1 MITVVIIIVIINI
14 VTVVGTIIFL
24 NKKNIENEEK
34 MLLNQINENNQQNFE
49 ENKKKFDEIEKTISL
64 NAKNNLLEGINNL
77 QNKLSENNEKLLLRF
92 NQLGQNLSGTMND
105 NNQLLSKNHT
115 ENSQLLTSSM
125 NNNIQKLSV
134 RLNENN
140 TALTGVMTE
149 NNQNLTKNINEFKDG
164 LTKNINENFEK
175 LSQKIENR
183 LDVMNMKVEE
193 RLSKGF
199 EETTKTFGNVLERLS
214 KIDEAQKKIEALSSN
229 VVSLQDILTDKK
241 SRGIFGEIQLYQ
253 ILSSVF
259 GEKNDKLYQ
268 KQYKLSNGNIVDSII
283 FTPEPL
289 GNIAVDSKFPLENY
303 RKMFLAMGKDI
314 RVILIKLADRLHNI
328 RTLKFLKRD
337 RQIAIAQETI
347 DLYAP
352 LANRLGVFSMKWELE
367 DQAFKYLYPE
377 EYREIV
383 EGIAKKREERLKF
396 IDQIVDEIKINL
408 KKEKIVYIFVDKEK
422 LDAIQ
427 ENNQGIIAS
436 INPFE
441 YVEIDEILKEK
452 EIRNEDSFILV
463 LDKIEDTHNLGA
475 IIRVAEAAGVH
486 GIIIPKR
493 NAAGVTPLTIKTSAG
508 AVSHIKIARVTNIV
522 QTLKELKEK
531 GMWVVGTDLDTD
543 NMYTKTNLT
552 GDMAVVIGNEEKGIS
567 RLVKEECDILVK
579 IPMIGKVQSL
589 NASVSAGII
598 IYEII
603 RQRLEKLG

>member
-34 MLLNQINENNQQNFE
+34 MLLNQINENNQQSFE

-183 LDVMNMKVEE
+183 LDAMNMKVEE

-303 RKMFLAMGKDI
+303 RKMYNNDLSQIERENARKDF
-314 RVILIKLADRLHNI
+314 VTD
-328 RTLKFLKRD
+328 
-337 RQIAIAQETI
+337 
-347 DLYAP
+347 
-352 LANRLGVFSMKWELE
+352 
-367 DQAFKYLYPE
+367 
-377 EYREIV
+377 
-383 EGIAKKREERLKF
+383 
-396 IDQIVDEIKINL
+396 L
-408 KKEKIVYIFVDKEK
+408 KKHI
-422 LDAIQ
+422 DAISSKYIIKHETSEQ
-427 ENNQGIIAS
+427 AILFLPAEAIFAEINAYHTDIIEYAYKKNVRIAS
-436 INPFE
+436 PTTLI
-441 YVEIDEILKEK
+441 
-452 EIRNEDSFILV
+452 SV
-463 LDKIEDTHNLGA
+463 LTVIQ
-475 IIRVAEAAGVH
+475 V
-486 GIIIPKR
+486 
-493 NAAGVTPLTIKTSAG
+493 
-508 AVSHIKIARVTNIV
+508 
-522 QTLKELKEK
+522 
-531 GMWVVGTDLDTD
+531 M
-543 NMYTKTNLT
+543 MTNLER
-552 GDMAVVIGNEEKGIS
+552 DKYAN
-567 RLVKEECDILVK
+567 
-579 IPMIGKVQSL
+579 
-589 NASVSAGII
+589 II
-598 IYEII
+598 QQE
-603 RQRLEKLG
+603 LEKLNVEFTRYRTRWDNLQKDIEKVSKDVKEINTTSNKISKRFTEISNAKFEEKTVNNNVENLKILEMEE

>member
-14 VTVVGTIIFL
+14 VAVVGTIIFL

-303 RKMFLAMGKDI
+303 RKMYNNDLSQIERENARKDF
-314 RVILIKLADRLHNI
+314 VTD
-328 RTLKFLKRD
+328 
-337 RQIAIAQETI
+337 
-347 DLYAP
+347 
-352 LANRLGVFSMKWELE
+352 
-367 DQAFKYLYPE
+367 
-377 EYREIV
+377 
-383 EGIAKKREERLKF
+383 
-396 IDQIVDEIKINL
+396 L
-408 KKEKIVYIFVDKEK
+408 KKHI
-422 LDAIQ
+422 DAISSKYIIKNETSEQ
-427 ENNQGIIAS
+427 AILFLPAEAIFAEINAYHTDIIEYAYKKNVRIAS
-436 INPFE
+436 PTTLI
-441 YVEIDEILKEK
+441 
-452 EIRNEDSFILV
+452 SV
-463 LDKIEDTHNLGA
+463 LTVIQ
-475 IIRVAEAAGVH
+475 V
-486 GIIIPKR
+486 
-493 NAAGVTPLTIKTSAG
+493 
-508 AVSHIKIARVTNIV
+508 
-522 QTLKELKEK
+522 
-531 GMWVVGTDLDTD
+531 M
-543 NMYTKTNLT
+543 MTNLER
-552 GDMAVVIGNEEKGIS
+552 DKYAN
-567 RLVKEECDILVK
+567 
-579 IPMIGKVQSL
+579 
-589 NASVSAGII
+589 II
-598 IYEII
+598 QQE
-603 RQRLEKLG
+603 LEKLNVEFTRYRTRWDNLQKDIEKVSKDVKEINTTSNKISKRFTEISNAKFEEKTVNNNIENLKILEMEE

>member
-183 LDVMNMKVEE
+183 LDIMNMKVEE

-303 RKMFLAMGKDI
+303 RKMYNNDLSQIERENARKDF
-314 RVILIKLADRLHNI
+314 VTD
-328 RTLKFLKRD
+328 
-337 RQIAIAQETI
+337 
-347 DLYAP
+347 
-352 LANRLGVFSMKWELE
+352 
-367 DQAFKYLYPE
+367 
-377 EYREIV
+377 
-383 EGIAKKREERLKF
+383 
-396 IDQIVDEIKINL
+396 L
-408 KKEKIVYIFVDKEK
+408 KKHI
-422 LDAIQ
+422 DAISSKYIIKNETSEQ
-427 ENNQGIIAS
+427 AILFLPAEAIFAEINAYHTDIIEYAYKKNVRIAS
-436 INPFE
+436 PTTLI
-441 YVEIDEILKEK
+441 
-452 EIRNEDSFILV
+452 SV
-463 LDKIEDTHNLGA
+463 LTVIQ
-475 IIRVAEAAGVH
+475 V
-486 GIIIPKR
+486 
-493 NAAGVTPLTIKTSAG
+493 
-508 AVSHIKIARVTNIV
+508 
-522 QTLKELKEK
+522 
-531 GMWVVGTDLDTD
+531 M
-543 NMYTKTNLT
+543 MTNLER
-552 GDMAVVIGNEEKGIS
+552 DKYAN
-567 RLVKEECDILVK
+567 
-579 IPMIGKVQSL
+579 
-589 NASVSAGII
+589 II
-598 IYEII
+598 QQE
-603 RQRLEKLG
+603 LEKLNVEFTRYRTRWDNLQKDIEKVSKDVKEINTTSNKISKRFTEISNAKFEEKTVNNNVENLKILGMEE

>member
-149 NNQNLTKNINEFKDG
+149 NNQNLTKNISEFKDG

-268 KQYKLSNGNIVDSII
+268 KQYKLSNGTIVDSII

-303 RKMFLAMGKDI
+303 RKMYNNDLSQIERENARKDF
-314 RVILIKLADRLHNI
+314 VTD
-328 RTLKFLKRD
+328 
-337 RQIAIAQETI
+337 
-347 DLYAP
+347 
-352 LANRLGVFSMKWELE
+352 
-367 DQAFKYLYPE
+367 
-377 EYREIV
+377 
-383 EGIAKKREERLKF
+383 
-396 IDQIVDEIKINL
+396 L
-408 KKEKIVYIFVDKEK
+408 KKHI
-422 LDAIQ
+422 DAISSKYIIKNETSEQ
-427 ENNQGIIAS
+427 AILFLPAEAIFAEINAYHTDIIEYAYKKNVRIAS
-436 INPFE
+436 PTT
-441 YVEIDEILKEK
+441 
-452 EIRNEDSFILV
+452 LV
-463 LDKIEDTHNLGA
+463 S
-475 IIRVAEAAGVH
+475 V
-486 GIIIPKR
+486 
-493 NAAGVTPLTIKTSAG
+493 LTVIQ
-508 AVSHIKIARVTNIV
+508 V
-522 QTLKELKEK
+522 
-531 GMWVVGTDLDTD
+531 M
-543 NMYTKTNLT
+543 MTNLER
-552 GDMAVVIGNEEKGIS
+552 DKYAN
-567 RLVKEECDILVK
+567 
-579 IPMIGKVQSL
+579 
-589 NASVSAGII
+589 II
-598 IYEII
+598 QQE
-603 RQRLEKLG
+603 LEKLNVEFTRYRTRWDNLQKDIEKVSKDVKEINTTSNKISKRFTEISNAKFEEKTVNNNVENLKILEMEE

>member
-34 MLLNQINENNQQNFE
+34 MLLNQINENNQQSFE

-77 QNKLSENNEKLLLRF
+77 QNKLSENNEKLLLGF

-303 RKMFLAMGKDI
+303 RKMYNNDLSQIERENARKDF
-314 RVILIKLADRLHNI
+314 VTD
-328 RTLKFLKRD
+328 
-337 RQIAIAQETI
+337 
-347 DLYAP
+347 
-352 LANRLGVFSMKWELE
+352 
-367 DQAFKYLYPE
+367 
-377 EYREIV
+377 
-383 EGIAKKREERLKF
+383 
-396 IDQIVDEIKINL
+396 L
-408 KKEKIVYIFVDKEK
+408 KKHI
-422 LDAIQ
+422 DAISSKYIIKNETSEQ
-427 ENNQGIIAS
+427 AILFLPAEAIFAEINAYHTDIIEYAYKKNVRIAS
-436 INPFE
+436 PTTLI
-441 YVEIDEILKEK
+441 
-452 EIRNEDSFILV
+452 SV
-463 LDKIEDTHNLGA
+463 LTVIQ
-475 IIRVAEAAGVH
+475 V
-486 GIIIPKR
+486 
-493 NAAGVTPLTIKTSAG
+493 
-508 AVSHIKIARVTNIV
+508 
-522 QTLKELKEK
+522 
-531 GMWVVGTDLDTD
+531 M
-543 NMYTKTNLT
+543 MTNLER
-552 GDMAVVIGNEEKGIS
+552 DKYAN
-567 RLVKEECDILVK
+567 
-579 IPMIGKVQSL
+579 
-589 NASVSAGII
+589 II
-598 IYEII
+598 QQE
-603 RQRLEKLG
+603 LEKLNVEFARYRTRWDNLQKDIEKVSKDVKEINTTSNKISKRFTEISNAKFEEKTVNNNIENLKILEMEE

>member
-34 MLLNQINENNQQNFE
+34 ILLNQINENNQQNFE

-268 KQYKLSNGNIVDSII
+268 KQYKLSNGTIVDSII

-303 RKMFLAMGKDI
+303 IKMYNNDLSQIERENARKDFVTD
-314 RVILIKLADRLHNI
+314 
-328 RTLKFLKRD
+328 
-337 RQIAIAQETI
+337 
-347 DLYAP
+347 
-352 LANRLGVFSMKWELE
+352 
-367 DQAFKYLYPE
+367 
-377 EYREIV
+377 
-383 EGIAKKREERLKF
+383 
-396 IDQIVDEIKINL
+396 L
-408 KKEKIVYIFVDKEK
+408 KKHI
-422 LDAIQ
+422 DAISSKYIIKNETSEQ
-427 ENNQGIIAS
+427 AILFLPAEAIFAEINAYHTDIIEYAYKKNVRIAS
-436 INPFE
+436 PTTLI
-441 YVEIDEILKEK
+441 
-452 EIRNEDSFILV
+452 SV
-463 LDKIEDTHNLGA
+463 LTVIQ
-475 IIRVAEAAGVH
+475 V
-486 GIIIPKR
+486 
-493 NAAGVTPLTIKTSAG
+493 
-508 AVSHIKIARVTNIV
+508 
-522 QTLKELKEK
+522 
-531 GMWVVGTDLDTD
+531 M
-543 NMYTKTNLT
+543 MTNLER
-552 GDMAVVIGNEEKGIS
+552 DKYAN
-567 RLVKEECDILVK
+567 
-579 IPMIGKVQSL
+579 
-589 NASVSAGII
+589 II
-598 IYEII
+598 QQE
-603 RQRLEKLG
+603 LEKLNVEFTRYRTRWDNLQKDIEKVSKDVKEINTTSNKISKRFTEISNAKFEEKTVNNNIENLKILEMEE

>member
-303 RKMFLAMGKDI
+303 RKMYNNDLSQIERENARKDFVSDLKKHIDAISSKYIIKNETSEQAILFLPAEAIFAEINAYHTDIIEYAYKKNVRIASPTTLISVLTVIQVMMTNLERDKYANIIQQELEKLNVEFTRYRTRWDNLQKDI
-314 RVILIKLADRLHNI
+314 EKVSKDVKEINTTSNKISKRFTEISNA
-328 RTLKFLKRD
+328 KF
-337 RQIAIAQETI
+337 E
-347 DLYAP
+347 
-352 LANRLGVFSMKWELE
+352 
-367 DQAFKYLYPE
+367 
-377 EYREIV
+377 
-383 EGIAKKREERLKF
+383 
-396 IDQIVDEIKINL
+396 
-408 KKEKIVYIFVDKEK
+408 EKIVNNNV
-422 LDAIQ
+422 
-427 ENNQGIIAS
+427 ENLK
-436 INPFE
+436 
-441 YVEIDEILKEK
+441 ILE
-452 EIRNEDSFILV
+452 
-463 LDKIEDTHNLGA
+463 
-475 IIRVAEAAGVH
+475 
-486 GIIIPKR
+486 
-493 NAAGVTPLTIKTSAG
+493 
-508 AVSHIKIARVTNIV
+508 
-522 QTLKELKEK
+522 
-531 GMWVVGTDLDTD
+531 M
-543 NMYTKTNLT
+543 
-552 GDMAVVIGNEEKGIS
+552 EE
-567 RLVKEECDILVK
+567 
-579 IPMIGKVQSL
+579 
-589 NASVSAGII
+589 
-598 IYEII
+598 
-603 RQRLEKLG
+603 

>member
-34 MLLNQINENNQQNFE
+34 MLLNQINENNHQNFE

-77 QNKLSENNEKLLLRF
+77 QNKLSENNEKLLLGF

-268 KQYKLSNGNIVDSII
+268 KQYKLSNGTIVDSII

-303 RKMFLAMGKDI
+303 RKMYNNDLSQIERENARKDF
-314 RVILIKLADRLHNI
+314 VTD
-328 RTLKFLKRD
+328 
-337 RQIAIAQETI
+337 
-347 DLYAP
+347 
-352 LANRLGVFSMKWELE
+352 
-367 DQAFKYLYPE
+367 
-377 EYREIV
+377 
-383 EGIAKKREERLKF
+383 
-396 IDQIVDEIKINL
+396 L
-408 KKEKIVYIFVDKEK
+408 KKHI
-422 LDAIQ
+422 DAISSKYIIKNETSEQ
-427 ENNQGIIAS
+427 AILFLPAEAIFAEINAYHTDIIEYAYKKNVRIAS
-436 INPFE
+436 PTTLI
-441 YVEIDEILKEK
+441 
-452 EIRNEDSFILV
+452 SV
-463 LDKIEDTHNLGA
+463 LTVIQ
-475 IIRVAEAAGVH
+475 V
-486 GIIIPKR
+486 
-493 NAAGVTPLTIKTSAG
+493 
-508 AVSHIKIARVTNIV
+508 
-522 QTLKELKEK
+522 
-531 GMWVVGTDLDTD
+531 M
-543 NMYTKTNLT
+543 MTNLER
-552 GDMAVVIGNEEKGIS
+552 DKYAN
-567 RLVKEECDILVK
+567 
-579 IPMIGKVQSL
+579 
-589 NASVSAGII
+589 II
-598 IYEII
+598 QQE
-603 RQRLEKLG
+603 LEKLNVEFTRYRTRWDNLQKDIEKVSKDVKEINTTSNKISKRFTEISNAKFEEKTVNNNVENLKILEMEE

>member
-268 KQYKLSNGNIVDSII
+268 KQYKLSNGTIVDSII

-303 RKMFLAMGKDI
+303 RKMYNNDLSQIERENARKDF
-314 RVILIKLADRLHNI
+314 VSD
-328 RTLKFLKRD
+328 
-337 RQIAIAQETI
+337 
-347 DLYAP
+347 
-352 LANRLGVFSMKWELE
+352 
-367 DQAFKYLYPE
+367 
-377 EYREIV
+377 
-383 EGIAKKREERLKF
+383 
-396 IDQIVDEIKINL
+396 L
-408 KKEKIVYIFVDKEK
+408 KKHI
-422 LDAIQ
+422 DAISSKYIIKNETSEQ
-427 ENNQGIIAS
+427 AILFLPAEAIFAEINAYHTDIIEYAYKKNVRIAS
-436 INPFE
+436 PTTLI
-441 YVEIDEILKEK
+441 
-452 EIRNEDSFILV
+452 SV
-463 LDKIEDTHNLGA
+463 LTVIQ
-475 IIRVAEAAGVH
+475 V
-486 GIIIPKR
+486 
-493 NAAGVTPLTIKTSAG
+493 
-508 AVSHIKIARVTNIV
+508 
-522 QTLKELKEK
+522 
-531 GMWVVGTDLDTD
+531 M
-543 NMYTKTNLT
+543 MTNLER
-552 GDMAVVIGNEEKGIS
+552 DKYAN
-567 RLVKEECDILVK
+567 
-579 IPMIGKVQSL
+579 
-589 NASVSAGII
+589 II
-598 IYEII
+598 QQE
-603 RQRLEKLG
+603 LEKLNVEFTRYRTRWDNLQKDIEKVSKDVKEINTTSNKISKRFTEISNAKFEEKTVNNNVENLKILEMEE

>member
-14 VTVVGTIIFL
+14 VTVIGTIIFL

-34 MLLNQINENNQQNFE
+34 MLLNQITENNQQNFE

-92 NQLGQNLSGTMND
+92 NQLAQNLSSTMND

-140 TALTGVMTE
+140 TILTGVMTE
-149 NNQNLTKNINEFKDG
+149 NNQSLTKNINEFKDG

-183 LDVMNMKVEE
+183 LDAMNMKVEE

-268 KQYKLSNGNIVDSII
+268 KQYKLSNGTIVDSII

-303 RKMFLAMGKDI
+303 RKMYNNDLSQIERENARKDF
-314 RVILIKLADRLHNI
+314 VTD
-328 RTLKFLKRD
+328 
-337 RQIAIAQETI
+337 
-347 DLYAP
+347 
-352 LANRLGVFSMKWELE
+352 
-367 DQAFKYLYPE
+367 
-377 EYREIV
+377 
-383 EGIAKKREERLKF
+383 
-396 IDQIVDEIKINL
+396 L
-408 KKEKIVYIFVDKEK
+408 KKHI
-422 LDAIQ
+422 DAISSKYIIKNETSGQ
-427 ENNQGIIAS
+427 AILFLPAEAIFAEINAYHTDIIEYAYKKNVRIAS
-436 INPFE
+436 PTTLI
-441 YVEIDEILKEK
+441 
-452 EIRNEDSFILV
+452 SV
-463 LDKIEDTHNLGA
+463 LTVIQ
-475 IIRVAEAAGVH
+475 V
-486 GIIIPKR
+486 
-493 NAAGVTPLTIKTSAG
+493 
-508 AVSHIKIARVTNIV
+508 
-522 QTLKELKEK
+522 
-531 GMWVVGTDLDTD
+531 M
-543 NMYTKTNLT
+543 MTNLER
-552 GDMAVVIGNEEKGIS
+552 DKYAN
-567 RLVKEECDILVK
+567 
-579 IPMIGKVQSL
+579 
-589 NASVSAGII
+589 II
-598 IYEII
+598 QQE
-603 RQRLEKLG
+603 LEKLNVEFTRYRTRWDNLQKDIEKVSKDVKEINTTSNKISKRFTEISNAKFEEKTVNNNVENLKILEMEE

>member
-77 QNKLSENNEKLLLRF
+77 QNKLSENNEKLLLGF

-183 LDVMNMKVEE
+183 LDAMNMKVEE

-268 KQYKLSNGNIVDSII
+268 KQYKLSNGTIVDSII

-303 RKMFLAMGKDI
+303 RKMYNNDLSQIERENARKDF
-314 RVILIKLADRLHNI
+314 VTD
-328 RTLKFLKRD
+328 
-337 RQIAIAQETI
+337 
-347 DLYAP
+347 
-352 LANRLGVFSMKWELE
+352 
-367 DQAFKYLYPE
+367 
-377 EYREIV
+377 
-383 EGIAKKREERLKF
+383 
-396 IDQIVDEIKINL
+396 L
-408 KKEKIVYIFVDKEK
+408 KKHI
-422 LDAIQ
+422 DAISSKYIIKNETSEQ
-427 ENNQGIIAS
+427 AILFLPAEAIFAEINAYHTDIIEYAYKKNVRIAS
-436 INPFE
+436 PTT
-441 YVEIDEILKEK
+441 
-452 EIRNEDSFILV
+452 LV
-463 LDKIEDTHNLGA
+463 S
-475 IIRVAEAAGVH
+475 V
-486 GIIIPKR
+486 
-493 NAAGVTPLTIKTSAG
+493 LTVIQ
-508 AVSHIKIARVTNIV
+508 V
-522 QTLKELKEK
+522 
-531 GMWVVGTDLDTD
+531 M
-543 NMYTKTNLT
+543 MTNLER
-552 GDMAVVIGNEEKGIS
+552 DKYAN
-567 RLVKEECDILVK
+567 
-579 IPMIGKVQSL
+579 
-589 NASVSAGII
+589 II
-598 IYEII
+598 QQE
-603 RQRLEKLG
+603 LEKLNVEFTRYRTRWDNLQKDIEKVSKDVKEINTTSNKISKRFTEISNAKFEEKIGNNNVENLKILEMEE

>member
-34 MLLNQINENNQQNFE
+34 MLLNQINENNQQSFE

-303 RKMFLAMGKDI
+303 RKMYNNDLSQIERENARKDF
-314 RVILIKLADRLHNI
+314 VTD
-328 RTLKFLKRD
+328 
-337 RQIAIAQETI
+337 
-347 DLYAP
+347 
-352 LANRLGVFSMKWELE
+352 
-367 DQAFKYLYPE
+367 
-377 EYREIV
+377 
-383 EGIAKKREERLKF
+383 
-396 IDQIVDEIKINL
+396 L
-408 KKEKIVYIFVDKEK
+408 KKHI
-422 LDAIQ
+422 DAISSKYIIKNETSEQ
-427 ENNQGIIAS
+427 AILFLPAEAIFAEINAYHTDIIEYAYKKNVRIAS
-436 INPFE
+436 PTTLI
-441 YVEIDEILKEK
+441 
-452 EIRNEDSFILV
+452 SV
-463 LDKIEDTHNLGA
+463 LTVIQ
-475 IIRVAEAAGVH
+475 V
-486 GIIIPKR
+486 
-493 NAAGVTPLTIKTSAG
+493 
-508 AVSHIKIARVTNIV
+508 
-522 QTLKELKEK
+522 
-531 GMWVVGTDLDTD
+531 M
-543 NMYTKTNLT
+543 MTNLER
-552 GDMAVVIGNEEKGIS
+552 DKYAN
-567 RLVKEECDILVK
+567 
-579 IPMIGKVQSL
+579 
-589 NASVSAGII
+589 II
-598 IYEII
+598 QQE
-603 RQRLEKLG
+603 LEKLNVEFTRYRTRWDNLQKDIEKVSKDVKEINTTSNKISKRFTEISNAKFEEKTVNNNIENLKILEMEE

>member
-14 VTVVGTIIFL
+14 VTVIGTIIFL

-34 MLLNQINENNQQNFE
+34 MLLKQITENNQQNFE

-183 LDVMNMKVEE
+183 LDIMNMKVEE

-241 SRGIFGEIQLYQ
+241 SRGVFGEIQLYQ

-268 KQYKLSNGNIVDSII
+268 KQYKLSNGTIVDSII

-303 RKMFLAMGKDI
+303 RKMYNNDLSQIERENARKDF
-314 RVILIKLADRLHNI
+314 VTD
-328 RTLKFLKRD
+328 
-337 RQIAIAQETI
+337 
-347 DLYAP
+347 
-352 LANRLGVFSMKWELE
+352 
-367 DQAFKYLYPE
+367 
-377 EYREIV
+377 
-383 EGIAKKREERLKF
+383 
-396 IDQIVDEIKINL
+396 L
-408 KKEKIVYIFVDKEK
+408 KKHI
-422 LDAIQ
+422 DAISSKYIIKNETSEQ
-427 ENNQGIIAS
+427 AILFLPAEAIFAEINAYHTDIIEYAYKKNVRIAS
-436 INPFE
+436 PTTLI
-441 YVEIDEILKEK
+441 
-452 EIRNEDSFILV
+452 SV
-463 LDKIEDTHNLGA
+463 LTVIQ
-475 IIRVAEAAGVH
+475 V
-486 GIIIPKR
+486 
-493 NAAGVTPLTIKTSAG
+493 
-508 AVSHIKIARVTNIV
+508 
-522 QTLKELKEK
+522 
-531 GMWVVGTDLDTD
+531 M
-543 NMYTKTNLT
+543 MTNLER
-552 GDMAVVIGNEEKGIS
+552 DKYAN
-567 RLVKEECDILVK
+567 
-579 IPMIGKVQSL
+579 
-589 NASVSAGII
+589 II
-598 IYEII
+598 QQE
-603 RQRLEKLG
+603 LEKLNVEFTRYRTRWDNLQKDIEKVSKDVKEINTTSNKISKRFTEISNAKFEEKTVNNNVENLKILEMEE

>member
-14 VTVVGTIIFL
+14 VAVVGTIIFL

-183 LDVMNMKVEE
+183 LDAMNMKVEE

-199 EETTKTFGNVLERLS
+199 EETTKTFGNVLERLG
-214 KIDEAQKKIEALSSN
+214 KIDEAQKKIETLSSN

-241 SRGIFGEIQLYQ
+241 SRGIFGEVQLYQ

-268 KQYKLSNGNIVDSII
+268 KQYKLSNGTIADSII

-289 GNIAVDSKFPLENY
+289 GNIAIDSKFPLENY
-303 RKMFLAMGKDI
+303 RRMYSSELS
-314 RVILIKLADRLHNI
+314 
-328 RTLKFLKRD
+328 KFEK
-337 RQIAIAQETI
+337 E
-347 DLYAP
+347 
-352 LANRLGVFSMKWELE
+352 S
-367 DQAFKYLYPE
+367 
-377 EYREIV
+377 
-383 EGIAKKREERLKF
+383 AKKDFANDLKKH
-396 IDQIVDEIKINL
+396 IDAISSKYIIKNETSEQAILFLPAEAIFAEINAYHTDIIEHAYKKNVRIASPTTLISVLTVIQVMMINL
-408 KKEKIVYIFVDKEK
+408 ERDKY
-422 LDAIQ
+422 ANIIQ
-427 ENNQGIIAS
+427 QE
-436 INPFE
+436 
-441 YVEIDEILKEK
+441 
-452 EIRNEDSFILV
+452 
-463 LDKIEDTHNLGA
+463 
-475 IIRVAEAAGVH
+475 
-486 GIIIPKR
+486 
-493 NAAGVTPLTIKTSAG
+493 
-508 AVSHIKIARVTNIV
+508 
-522 QTLKELKEK
+522 
-531 GMWVVGTDLDTD
+531 
-543 NMYTKTNLT
+543 
-552 GDMAVVIGNEEKGIS
+552 
-567 RLVKEECDILVK
+567 
-579 IPMIGKVQSL
+579 
-589 NASVSAGII
+589 
-598 IYEII
+598 
-603 RQRLEKLG
+603 LEKLNLEFTRYRTRWDNLQKNIEKVSKDVKEINTTSNKISKRFTEISNVKFEEKKESNNIKNLKILLEE

>member
-149 NNQNLTKNINEFKDG
+149 NNQSLTKNINEFKDG

-268 KQYKLSNGNIVDSII
+268 KQYKLSNGTIVDSII

-303 RKMFLAMGKDI
+303 RKMYNNDLSQIERENARKDF
-314 RVILIKLADRLHNI
+314 VTD
-328 RTLKFLKRD
+328 
-337 RQIAIAQETI
+337 
-347 DLYAP
+347 
-352 LANRLGVFSMKWELE
+352 
-367 DQAFKYLYPE
+367 
-377 EYREIV
+377 
-383 EGIAKKREERLKF
+383 
-396 IDQIVDEIKINL
+396 L
-408 KKEKIVYIFVDKEK
+408 KKHI
-422 LDAIQ
+422 DAISSQ
-427 ENNQGIIAS
+427 YIIKNETSEQAILFLPAEAIFAEINAYHTDIIEYAYKKNVRIAS
-436 INPFE
+436 PTTLI
-441 YVEIDEILKEK
+441 
-452 EIRNEDSFILV
+452 SV
-463 LDKIEDTHNLGA
+463 LTVIQ
-475 IIRVAEAAGVH
+475 V
-486 GIIIPKR
+486 
-493 NAAGVTPLTIKTSAG
+493 
-508 AVSHIKIARVTNIV
+508 
-522 QTLKELKEK
+522 
-531 GMWVVGTDLDTD
+531 M
-543 NMYTKTNLT
+543 MTNLER
-552 GDMAVVIGNEEKGIS
+552 DKYAN
-567 RLVKEECDILVK
+567 
-579 IPMIGKVQSL
+579 
-589 NASVSAGII
+589 II
-598 IYEII
+598 QQE
-603 RQRLEKLG
+603 LEKLNVEFTRYRTRWDNLQKDIEKVSKDVKEINTTSNKISKRFTEISNAKFEEKTVNNNVENLKILEMEE

>member
-1 MITVVIIIVIINI
+1 MITAVIIIVIINI
-14 VTVVGTIIFL
+14 VTVIGTIIFL

-34 MLLNQINENNQQNFE
+34 MLLNQITENNQQNFE

-92 NQLGQNLSGTMND
+92 NQLGQNLSSTMND

-214 KIDEAQKKIEALSSN
+214 KIDEAQKKIEDLSSN

-268 KQYKLSNGNIVDSII
+268 KQYKLSNGTIVDSII

-303 RKMFLAMGKDI
+303 RKMYNNDLSQIERENARKDF
-314 RVILIKLADRLHNI
+314 VTD
-328 RTLKFLKRD
+328 
-337 RQIAIAQETI
+337 
-347 DLYAP
+347 
-352 LANRLGVFSMKWELE
+352 
-367 DQAFKYLYPE
+367 
-377 EYREIV
+377 
-383 EGIAKKREERLKF
+383 
-396 IDQIVDEIKINL
+396 L
-408 KKEKIVYIFVDKEK
+408 KKHI
-422 LDAIQ
+422 DAISSKYIIKNETSEQ
-427 ENNQGIIAS
+427 AILFLPAEAIFAEINAYHTDIIEYAYKKNVRIAS
-436 INPFE
+436 PTTLI
-441 YVEIDEILKEK
+441 
-452 EIRNEDSFILV
+452 SV
-463 LDKIEDTHNLGA
+463 LTVIQ
-475 IIRVAEAAGVH
+475 V
-486 GIIIPKR
+486 
-493 NAAGVTPLTIKTSAG
+493 
-508 AVSHIKIARVTNIV
+508 
-522 QTLKELKEK
+522 
-531 GMWVVGTDLDTD
+531 M
-543 NMYTKTNLT
+543 MTNLER
-552 GDMAVVIGNEEKGIS
+552 DKYAN
-567 RLVKEECDILVK
+567 
-579 IPMIGKVQSL
+579 
-589 NASVSAGII
+589 II
-598 IYEII
+598 QQE
-603 RQRLEKLG
+603 LEKLNVEFTRYRTRWDNLQKDIEKVSKDVKEINTTSNKISKRFTEISNAKFEEKTVNNNVENLKILEMEE

>member
-1 MITVVIIIVIINI
+1 MITIVIIIVIINI
-14 VTVVGTIIFL
+14 VAVVGTIIFL

-77 QNKLSENNEKLLLRF
+77 QNKLSENNEKLLLGF

-183 LDVMNMKVEE
+183 LDAMNMKVEE

-303 RKMFLAMGKDI
+303 RKMYNNDLSQIERENARKDF
-314 RVILIKLADRLHNI
+314 VTD
-328 RTLKFLKRD
+328 
-337 RQIAIAQETI
+337 
-347 DLYAP
+347 
-352 LANRLGVFSMKWELE
+352 
-367 DQAFKYLYPE
+367 
-377 EYREIV
+377 
-383 EGIAKKREERLKF
+383 
-396 IDQIVDEIKINL
+396 L
-408 KKEKIVYIFVDKEK
+408 KKHI
-422 LDAIQ
+422 DAISSKYIIKNETSEQ
-427 ENNQGIIAS
+427 AILFLPAEAIFAEINAYHTDIIEYAYKKNVRIAS
-436 INPFE
+436 PTTLI
-441 YVEIDEILKEK
+441 
-452 EIRNEDSFILV
+452 SV
-463 LDKIEDTHNLGA
+463 LTVIQ
-475 IIRVAEAAGVH
+475 V
-486 GIIIPKR
+486 
-493 NAAGVTPLTIKTSAG
+493 
-508 AVSHIKIARVTNIV
+508 
-522 QTLKELKEK
+522 
-531 GMWVVGTDLDTD
+531 M
-543 NMYTKTNLT
+543 MTNLER
-552 GDMAVVIGNEEKGIS
+552 DKYAN
-567 RLVKEECDILVK
+567 
-579 IPMIGKVQSL
+579 
-589 NASVSAGII
+589 II
-598 IYEII
+598 QQE
-603 RQRLEKLG
+603 LEKLNVEFTRYRTRWDNLQKDIEKVSKDVKEINTTSNKISKRFTEISNAKFEEKTVNNNVENLKILEMEE

>member
-14 VTVVGTIIFL
+14 VAVVGTIIFL

-303 RKMFLAMGKDI
+303 RKMYNNDLSQIERENARKDF
-314 RVILIKLADRLHNI
+314 VSD
-328 RTLKFLKRD
+328 
-337 RQIAIAQETI
+337 
-347 DLYAP
+347 
-352 LANRLGVFSMKWELE
+352 
-367 DQAFKYLYPE
+367 
-377 EYREIV
+377 
-383 EGIAKKREERLKF
+383 
-396 IDQIVDEIKINL
+396 L
-408 KKEKIVYIFVDKEK
+408 KKHI
-422 LDAIQ
+422 DAISSKYIIKNETSEQ
-427 ENNQGIIAS
+427 AILFLPAEAIFAEINAYHTDIIEYAYKKNVRIAS
-436 INPFE
+436 PTTLI
-441 YVEIDEILKEK
+441 
-452 EIRNEDSFILV
+452 SV
-463 LDKIEDTHNLGA
+463 LTVIQ
-475 IIRVAEAAGVH
+475 V
-486 GIIIPKR
+486 
-493 NAAGVTPLTIKTSAG
+493 
-508 AVSHIKIARVTNIV
+508 
-522 QTLKELKEK
+522 
-531 GMWVVGTDLDTD
+531 M
-543 NMYTKTNLT
+543 MTNLER
-552 GDMAVVIGNEEKGIS
+552 DKYAN
-567 RLVKEECDILVK
+567 
-579 IPMIGKVQSL
+579 
-589 NASVSAGII
+589 II
-598 IYEII
+598 QQE
-603 RQRLEKLG
+603 LEKLNVEFTRYRTRWDNLQKDIEKVSKDVKEINTTSNKISKRFTEISNAKFEEKVVNNNVENLKILEMEE

>member
-34 MLLNQINENNQQNFE
+34 MLLNQINENNQQSFE

-303 RKMFLAMGKDI
+303 RKMYNNDLSQIERENARKDF
-314 RVILIKLADRLHNI
+314 VTD
-328 RTLKFLKRD
+328 
-337 RQIAIAQETI
+337 
-347 DLYAP
+347 
-352 LANRLGVFSMKWELE
+352 
-367 DQAFKYLYPE
+367 
-377 EYREIV
+377 
-383 EGIAKKREERLKF
+383 
-396 IDQIVDEIKINL
+396 L
-408 KKEKIVYIFVDKEK
+408 KKHI
-422 LDAIQ
+422 DAISSKYIIKNETSEQ
-427 ENNQGIIAS
+427 AILFLPAEAIFAEINAYHTDIIEYAYKKNVRIAS
-436 INPFE
+436 PTTLI
-441 YVEIDEILKEK
+441 
-452 EIRNEDSFILV
+452 SV
-463 LDKIEDTHNLGA
+463 LTVIQ
-475 IIRVAEAAGVH
+475 V
-486 GIIIPKR
+486 
-493 NAAGVTPLTIKTSAG
+493 
-508 AVSHIKIARVTNIV
+508 
-522 QTLKELKEK
+522 
-531 GMWVVGTDLDTD
+531 M
-543 NMYTKTNLT
+543 MTNLER
-552 GDMAVVIGNEEKGIS
+552 DKYAN
-567 RLVKEECDILVK
+567 
-579 IPMIGKVQSL
+579 
-589 NASVSAGII
+589 II
-598 IYEII
+598 QQE
-603 RQRLEKLG
+603 LEKLNVEFARYRTRWDNLQKDIEKVSKDVKEINTTSNKISKRFTEISNAKFEEKTVNNNIENLKILEMEE

>member
-1 MITVVIIIVIINI
+1 MITIVIIIVIINI
-14 VTVVGTIIFL
+14 VAVVGTIIFL

-268 KQYKLSNGNIVDSII
+268 KQYKLSNGTIVDSII

-303 RKMFLAMGKDI
+303 RKMYNNDLSQIERENARKDF
-314 RVILIKLADRLHNI
+314 VTD
-328 RTLKFLKRD
+328 
-337 RQIAIAQETI
+337 
-347 DLYAP
+347 
-352 LANRLGVFSMKWELE
+352 
-367 DQAFKYLYPE
+367 
-377 EYREIV
+377 
-383 EGIAKKREERLKF
+383 
-396 IDQIVDEIKINL
+396 L
-408 KKEKIVYIFVDKEK
+408 KKHI
-422 LDAIQ
+422 DAISSKYIIKNETSEQ
-427 ENNQGIIAS
+427 AILFLPAEAIFAEINAYHTDIIEYAYKKNVRIAS
-436 INPFE
+436 PTTLI
-441 YVEIDEILKEK
+441 
-452 EIRNEDSFILV
+452 SV
-463 LDKIEDTHNLGA
+463 LTVIQ
-475 IIRVAEAAGVH
+475 V
-486 GIIIPKR
+486 
-493 NAAGVTPLTIKTSAG
+493 
-508 AVSHIKIARVTNIV
+508 
-522 QTLKELKEK
+522 
-531 GMWVVGTDLDTD
+531 M
-543 NMYTKTNLT
+543 MTNLER
-552 GDMAVVIGNEEKGIS
+552 DKYAN
-567 RLVKEECDILVK
+567 
-579 IPMIGKVQSL
+579 
-589 NASVSAGII
+589 II
-598 IYEII
+598 QQE
-603 RQRLEKLG
+603 LEKLNVEFTRYRTRWDNLQKDIEKVSKDVKEINTTSNKISKRFTEISNAKFEEKTVNNNVENLKILEMEE

>member
-149 NNQNLTKNINEFKDG
+149 NNKNLTKNINEFKDG

-268 KQYKLSNGNIVDSII
+268 KQYKLSNGTIVDSII

-303 RKMFLAMGKDI
+303 RKMYNNDLSQIERENARKDF
-314 RVILIKLADRLHNI
+314 VTD
-328 RTLKFLKRD
+328 
-337 RQIAIAQETI
+337 
-347 DLYAP
+347 
-352 LANRLGVFSMKWELE
+352 
-367 DQAFKYLYPE
+367 
-377 EYREIV
+377 
-383 EGIAKKREERLKF
+383 
-396 IDQIVDEIKINL
+396 L
-408 KKEKIVYIFVDKEK
+408 KKHI
-422 LDAIQ
+422 DAISSKYIIKNETSEQ
-427 ENNQGIIAS
+427 AILFLPAEAIFAEINAYHTDIIEYAYKKNVRIAS
-436 INPFE
+436 PTTLI
-441 YVEIDEILKEK
+441 
-452 EIRNEDSFILV
+452 SV
-463 LDKIEDTHNLGA
+463 LTVIQ
-475 IIRVAEAAGVH
+475 V
-486 GIIIPKR
+486 
-493 NAAGVTPLTIKTSAG
+493 
-508 AVSHIKIARVTNIV
+508 
-522 QTLKELKEK
+522 
-531 GMWVVGTDLDTD
+531 M
-543 NMYTKTNLT
+543 MTNLER
-552 GDMAVVIGNEEKGIS
+552 DKYAN
-567 RLVKEECDILVK
+567 
-579 IPMIGKVQSL
+579 
-589 NASVSAGII
+589 II
-598 IYEII
+598 QQE
-603 RQRLEKLG
+603 LEKLNVEFTRYRTRWDNLQKDIEKVSKDVKEINTTSNKISKRFTEISNAKFEEKTVNNNVENLKILGMEE

>member
-303 RKMFLAMGKDI
+303 RKMYNNDLSQIERENARKDF
-314 RVILIKLADRLHNI
+314 VTD
-328 RTLKFLKRD
+328 
-337 RQIAIAQETI
+337 
-347 DLYAP
+347 
-352 LANRLGVFSMKWELE
+352 
-367 DQAFKYLYPE
+367 
-377 EYREIV
+377 
-383 EGIAKKREERLKF
+383 
-396 IDQIVDEIKINL
+396 L
-408 KKEKIVYIFVDKEK
+408 KKHI
-422 LDAIQ
+422 DAISSKYIIKNETSEQ
-427 ENNQGIIAS
+427 AILFLPAEAIFAEINAYHTDIIEYAYKKNVRIAS
-436 INPFE
+436 PTTLI
-441 YVEIDEILKEK
+441 
-452 EIRNEDSFILV
+452 SV
-463 LDKIEDTHNLGA
+463 LTVIQ
-475 IIRVAEAAGVH
+475 V
-486 GIIIPKR
+486 
-493 NAAGVTPLTIKTSAG
+493 
-508 AVSHIKIARVTNIV
+508 
-522 QTLKELKEK
+522 
-531 GMWVVGTDLDTD
+531 M
-543 NMYTKTNLT
+543 MTNLER
-552 GDMAVVIGNEEKGIS
+552 DKYAN
-567 RLVKEECDILVK
+567 
-579 IPMIGKVQSL
+579 
-589 NASVSAGII
+589 II
-598 IYEII
+598 QQE
-603 RQRLEKLG
+603 LEKLNVEFARYRTRWDNLQKDIEKVSKDVKEINTTSNKISKRFTEISNAKFEEKTVNNNIENLKILEMEE

>member
-77 QNKLSENNEKLLLRF
+77 QNKLSENNEKLLLGF

-183 LDVMNMKVEE
+183 LDAMNMKVEE

-268 KQYKLSNGNIVDSII
+268 KQYKLSNGTIVDSII

-303 RKMFLAMGKDI
+303 RKMYNNDLSQIERENARKDF
-314 RVILIKLADRLHNI
+314 VTD
-328 RTLKFLKRD
+328 
-337 RQIAIAQETI
+337 
-347 DLYAP
+347 
-352 LANRLGVFSMKWELE
+352 
-367 DQAFKYLYPE
+367 
-377 EYREIV
+377 
-383 EGIAKKREERLKF
+383 
-396 IDQIVDEIKINL
+396 L
-408 KKEKIVYIFVDKEK
+408 KKHI
-422 LDAIQ
+422 DAISSKYIIKNETSEQ
-427 ENNQGIIAS
+427 AILFLPAEAIFAEINAYHTDIIEYAYKKNVRIAS
-436 INPFE
+436 PTTLI
-441 YVEIDEILKEK
+441 
-452 EIRNEDSFILV
+452 SV
-463 LDKIEDTHNLGA
+463 LTVIQ
-475 IIRVAEAAGVH
+475 V
-486 GIIIPKR
+486 
-493 NAAGVTPLTIKTSAG
+493 
-508 AVSHIKIARVTNIV
+508 
-522 QTLKELKEK
+522 
-531 GMWVVGTDLDTD
+531 M
-543 NMYTKTNLT
+543 MTNLER
-552 GDMAVVIGNEEKGIS
+552 DKYAN
-567 RLVKEECDILVK
+567 
-579 IPMIGKVQSL
+579 
-589 NASVSAGII
+589 II
-598 IYEII
+598 QQE
-603 RQRLEKLG
+603 LEKLNVEFTRYRTRWDNLQKDIEKVSKDVKEINTTSNKISKRFTEISNAKFEEKTVNNNIENLKILEMEE

>member
-149 NNQNLTKNINEFKDG
+149 NNQSLTKNINEFKDG

-268 KQYKLSNGNIVDSII
+268 KQYKLSNGTIVDSII

-303 RKMFLAMGKDI
+303 RKMYNNELSQIERENARKDFVTDLKKHIDAISSKYIIKNETSEQAILFLPAEAIFAEINAYHTDI
-314 RVILIKLADRLHNI
+314 IEYAYKKNVRIASPTTLISVLTVI
-328 RTLKFLKRD
+328 
-337 RQIAIAQETI
+337 Q
-347 DLYAP
+347 
-352 LANRLGVFSMKWELE
+352 VMM
-367 DQAFKYLYPE
+367 
-377 EYREIV
+377 
-383 EGIAKKREERLKF
+383 
-396 IDQIVDEIKINL
+396 INL
-408 KKEKIVYIFVDKEK
+408 ERDKYVNI
-422 LDAIQ
+422 IQ
-427 ENNQGIIAS
+427 QE
-436 INPFE
+436 
-441 YVEIDEILKEK
+441 
-452 EIRNEDSFILV
+452 
-463 LDKIEDTHNLGA
+463 
-475 IIRVAEAAGVH
+475 
-486 GIIIPKR
+486 
-493 NAAGVTPLTIKTSAG
+493 
-508 AVSHIKIARVTNIV
+508 
-522 QTLKELKEK
+522 
-531 GMWVVGTDLDTD
+531 
-543 NMYTKTNLT
+543 
-552 GDMAVVIGNEEKGIS
+552 
-567 RLVKEECDILVK
+567 
-579 IPMIGKVQSL
+579 
-589 NASVSAGII
+589 
-598 IYEII
+598 
-603 RQRLEKLG
+603 LEKLNVEFTRYRTRWDNLQKDIEKVSKDVKEINTTSNKISKRFTEISNAKFEEKTVNNNVENLKILEMEE

>member
-164 LTKNINENFEK
+164 LTKIINENFEK

-183 LDVMNMKVEE
+183 LDIMNMKVEE

-303 RKMFLAMGKDI
+303 RKMYNNDLSQIERENARKD
-314 RVILIKLADRLHNI
+314 
-328 RTLKFLKRD
+328 F
-337 RQIAIAQETI
+337 ET
-347 DLYAP
+347 D
-352 LANRLGVFSMKWELE
+352 
-367 DQAFKYLYPE
+367 
-377 EYREIV
+377 
-383 EGIAKKREERLKF
+383 
-396 IDQIVDEIKINL
+396 L
-408 KKEKIVYIFVDKEK
+408 KKHI
-422 LDAIQ
+422 DAISSKYIIKNETSEQ
-427 ENNQGIIAS
+427 AILFLPAEAIFAEINAYHTDIIEYAYKKNVRIAS
-436 INPFE
+436 PTTLIS
-441 YVEIDEILKEK
+441 V
-452 EIRNEDSFILV
+452 
-463 LDKIEDTHNLGA
+463 
-475 IIRVAEAAGVH
+475 
-486 GIIIPKR
+486 
-493 NAAGVTPLTIKTSAG
+493 LTIIQ
-508 AVSHIKIARVTNIV
+508 V
-522 QTLKELKEK
+522 
-531 GMWVVGTDLDTD
+531 M
-543 NMYTKTNLT
+543 MTNLER
-552 GDMAVVIGNEEKGIS
+552 DKYAN
-567 RLVKEECDILVK
+567 
-579 IPMIGKVQSL
+579 
-589 NASVSAGII
+589 II
-598 IYEII
+598 QQE
-603 RQRLEKLG
+603 LEKLNVEFTRYRTRWDNLQKDIEKVSKDVKEINTTSNKISKRFTEISNAKFEEKTVNNNVENLKILEMEE

>member
-1 MITVVIIIVIINI
+1 MITVVIIIVIVNI

-268 KQYKLSNGNIVDSII
+268 KQYKLSNGTIVDSII

-303 RKMFLAMGKDI
+303 RKMYNNDLSQIERENARKDF
-314 RVILIKLADRLHNI
+314 VTD
-328 RTLKFLKRD
+328 
-337 RQIAIAQETI
+337 
-347 DLYAP
+347 
-352 LANRLGVFSMKWELE
+352 
-367 DQAFKYLYPE
+367 
-377 EYREIV
+377 
-383 EGIAKKREERLKF
+383 
-396 IDQIVDEIKINL
+396 L
-408 KKEKIVYIFVDKEK
+408 KKHI
-422 LDAIQ
+422 DAISSKYIIKNETSEQ
-427 ENNQGIIAS
+427 AILFLPAEAIFAEINAYHTDIIEYAYKKNVRIAS
-436 INPFE
+436 PTTLI
-441 YVEIDEILKEK
+441 
-452 EIRNEDSFILV
+452 SV
-463 LDKIEDTHNLGA
+463 LTVIQ
-475 IIRVAEAAGVH
+475 V
-486 GIIIPKR
+486 
-493 NAAGVTPLTIKTSAG
+493 
-508 AVSHIKIARVTNIV
+508 
-522 QTLKELKEK
+522 
-531 GMWVVGTDLDTD
+531 M
-543 NMYTKTNLT
+543 MTNLER
-552 GDMAVVIGNEEKGIS
+552 DKYAN
-567 RLVKEECDILVK
+567 
-579 IPMIGKVQSL
+579 
-589 NASVSAGII
+589 II
-598 IYEII
+598 QQE
-603 RQRLEKLG
+603 LEKLNVEFTRYRTRWDNLQKDIEKVSKDVKEINTTSNKISKRFTEISNAKFEEKVVNNNVENLKILEMEE